1 MERGAQVSVEALAAE
16 AGFAALPRETGI
28 VVQNADGEIIAASP
42 PVAQEILGL
51 SSDQMLGRTSQDPR
65 WAAVDEGGRF
75 LEGA

>member
-42 PVAQEILGL
+42 VAQEILGL